1 MRILRLR
8 QEIQMARIR
17 ERDGGPSMCLLRGA
31 REKSTRRKDRD
42 REMTIQAAKEEAAR
56 GPELIAMYPFSEAAL
71 YLEEEFGQGR
81 RRRNF
86 LRLRA
91 GYGSAPSAPRRSRAG
106 ARALAGARPSRRDVL
121 QRRPLRASRR
131 GRAPC
136 SRQLVRRGLC
146 IRGRSGT
153 CFVLLQ
159 SMSRG
164 RQ

>member
-31 REKSTRRKDRD
+31 REKSTRRKDRG
-42 REMTIQAAKEEAAR
+42 REMTTQAAKEEVAL
-56 GPELIAMYPFSEAAL
+56 GPELLAMYPFSEAAL

-106 ARALAGARPSRRDVL
+106 ARASAGARPK
-121 QRRPLRASRR
+121 
-131 GRAPC
+131 AP
-136 SRQLVRRGLC
+136 
-146 IRGRSGT
+146 IRILPAN
-153 CFVLLQ
+153 VEN
-159 SMSRG
+159 
-164 RQ
+164 